1 MEINPC
7 GKNTVLSEQ
16 KKKTKKLKKKKKKK
30 TKKLKKTKQKNVT
43 IFSQVFKI
51 QKDLGSKS
59 ILRDKFWI

>member
-1 MEINPC
+1 MFW
-7 GKNTVLSEQ
+7 
-16 KKKTKKLKKKKKKK
+16 KLILAEKMLFFRNKKKK

>member
-1 MEINPC
+1 MFW
-7 GKNTVLSEQ
+7 
-16 KKKTKKLKKKKKKK
+16 KLILAEKILLFRNKKKKKKK
-30 TKKLKKTKQKNVT
+30 LKKAKQKNVT

>member
-1 MEINPC
+1 MFWKLILAEKILFFRN
-7 GKNTVLSEQ
+7 
-16 KKKTKKLKKKKKKK
+16 KKTK

>member
-1 MEINPC
+1 MFW
-7 GKNTVLSEQ
+7 
-16 KKKTKKLKKKKKKK
+16 KLILAEKILFFRNKKK

-59 ILRDKFWI
+59 ILRDKF

>member
-1 MEINPC
+1 MFW
-7 GKNTVLSEQ
+7 
-16 KKKTKKLKKKKKKK
+16 KLILAEKILFFRNKKKK

>member
-1 MEINPC
+1 MFWKLILAEKILFFRN
-7 GKNTVLSEQ
+7 
-16 KKKTKKLKKKKKKK
+16 KKKQ

>member
-1 MEINPC
+1 MFWKLILAEKILFFRNK
-7 GKNTVLSEQ
+7 KN
-16 KKKTKKLKKKKKKK
+16 K

>member
-1 MEINPC
+1 MFWKLILAEKILFFRN
-7 GKNTVLSEQ
+7 
-16 KKKTKKLKKKKKKK
+16 KTKK

-51 QKDLGSKS
+51 QKDLSSKS